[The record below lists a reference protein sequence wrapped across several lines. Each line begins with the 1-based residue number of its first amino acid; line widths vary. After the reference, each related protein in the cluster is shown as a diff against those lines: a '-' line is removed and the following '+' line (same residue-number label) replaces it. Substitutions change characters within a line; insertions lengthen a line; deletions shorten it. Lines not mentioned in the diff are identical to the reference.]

1 MRKNIFL
8 IKILLLSIYTYSQQN
23 DNVYSRSG
31 LEKQANHPSVEV
43 FTPPSVSSILGPELV
58 NSAKVDKPVELKDVQ
73 SDVNAIVRDI
83 KQNTSNTLR
92 NMQNIEN
99 SKGSTYKD
107 PNYAGDEIARSI
119 NPNHGKIKLTK
130 NIPITETHEVLSD
143 GVTWVP
149 KDKIKRNSPNNRGS
163 LPVNKVL
170 GDSNSKIFYFFL
182 IFVGLMVFLII
193 ITLMIL
199 FFKDRNKMLHQQ
211 VDTYGGMTKK
221 YKIFLEHLMTYPN
234 AKIINQSRTNI
245 HIKSVLEASMI
256 DFYIDET
263 FQLVVI
269 ECRASMSFLGSFK
282 KKWEFPHSL
291 PQTIMICEI
300 ENFFN
305 KEIAKNIS
313 LNPI

>member
-1 MRKNIFL
+1 MEENN
-8 IKILLLSIYTYSQQN
+8 IYTEAGTYTP
-23 DNVYSRSG
+23 
-31 LEKQANHPSVEV
+31 ANLPSVDI
-43 FTPPSVSSILGPELV
+43 FTPPSIGSVLGPELV
-58 NSAKVDKPVELKDVQ
+58 NSAKVDAPLQLENVSPQ
-73 SDVNAIVRDI
+73 VNAIVSDI
-83 KQNTSNTLR
+83 RRNTLSTLR

-99 SKGSTYKD
+99 SRGSTYKD

-170 GDSNSKIFYFFL
+170 VDSNSKILNFFL
-182 IFVGLMVFLII
+182 IFVGLIVFLII

-269 ECRASMSFLGSFK
+269 ECRASMPFLGSFK

>member
-1 MRKNIFL
+1 MEENN
-8 IKILLLSIYTYSQQN
+8 IYTEAGTYTPTN
-23 DNVYSRSG
+23 
-31 LEKQANHPSVEV
+31 LPSVDI
-43 FTPPSVSSILGPELV
+43 FTPPSIGSVLGPELV
-58 NSAKVDKPVELKDVQ
+58 NSAKVDAPLQLENVSPQ
-73 SDVNAIVRDI
+73 VNAIVSDI
-83 KQNTSNTLR
+83 RRNTLSTLR

-99 SKGSTYKD
+99 SRGSTYKD

-170 GDSNSKIFYFFL
+170 VDSNSKILNFFL
-182 IFVGLMVFLII
+182 IFVGLIVFLII

-234 AKIINQSRTNI
+234 AKIINQSRANI

-269 ECRASMSFLGSFK
+269 ECRASMPFLGSFK